1 MKLSDFNRLRKLMA
15 MTFSD
20 NDTEA
25 LTSVRAA
32 NKLLKDN
39 GLTWQRVFDRTV
51 RVENS
56 VEEAVP
62 SKNGYSEEDIT
73 TMFESALSKADGGF
87 RDFLL
92 SLQAR
97 YDEKGRLS
105 EGQMDAL
112 IRASKR

>member
-32 NKLLKDN
+32 NRLLKDN

-56 VEEAVP
+56 VEEAIP
-62 SKNGYSEEDIT
+62 SKGGYSGEEVDR
-73 TMFESALSKADGGF
+73 MFEDALSKAGGGF

-92 SLQAR
+92 SLQAT
-97 YDEKGRLS
+97 YDERGRLS

-112 IRASKR
+112 VRAAKR